1 VPVTETLHSVADIAE
16 LAESLK
22 PCLQDSGD
30 ISRNPSTL
38 FSRRLFSINF
48 DMVPDSI
55 GLYKKLNLKYEPLTL
70 IKPNF
75 ETPMLGLQPATFP
88 PILTDLPPPKLE
100 LYDLDDEFTDQK
112 YACLTQGQ
120 DREPHEQV
128 IQQRTR
134 PLRQR
139 SCSRPRSDQRDQ
151 HQRLSSDHQLHA
163 EEDRTIISPR
173 SSSGRT
179 TSRYELMAKTCS
191 MTSLREEES
200 YSRSIHTI
208 IEVTKV

>member
-1 VPVTETLHSVADIAE
+1 MLTQTFIESLIFGNDYAPHVPEKKPTDTAAVPVTETLHSVADIAE

-30 ISRNPSTL
+30 ISRNPSSL

-48 DMVPDSI
+48 DIVPEAIS
-55 GLYKKLNLKYEPLTL
+55 LYKKLNLKYEPLTL

-112 YACLTQGQ
+112 YGLFTPG
-120 DREPHEQV
+120 P
-128 IQQRTR
+128 
-134 PLRQR
+134 
-139 SCSRPRSDQRDQ
+139 
-151 HQRLSSDHQLHA
+151 
-163 EEDRTIISPR
+163 
-173 SSSGRT
+173 
-179 TSRYELMAKTCS
+179 
-191 MTSLREEES
+191 SLP
-200 YSRSIHTI
+200 I
-208 IEVTKV
+208 